1 MKVIRRGIW
10 ETNSSM
16 THSCVIMM
24 AEQDKKW
31 TDEGLY
37 YYPAPH
43 WNPFRNL
50 SKEEQPVSGQLYTKE
65 EALEFIRKEE
75 GLREPS
81 DIIDE
86 VRDYGFI
93 LYDDWVNDEYL
104 EKDSETFTTP
114 GGETIVVH
122 CKFGGDY

>member
-1 MKVIRRGIW
+1 
-10 ETNSSM
+10 M
-16 THSCVIMM
+16 T

-37 YYPAPH
+37 YYPSLR

-65 EALEFIRKEE
+65 EVLEFIRKEE

-81 DIIDE
+81 DITDE
-86 VRDYGFI
+86 IRDYEFI
-93 LYDDWVNDEYL
+93 LFDDWVNDDYL